1 MRVAARPAHAPV
13 RGWTR
18 PARAAAAL
26 VLSAASGFAGFAAH
40 PPIGVWWLSLLVVPL
55 LLAALVVRQVPAD
68 GPITRRW
75 AGVLGGLAGAV
86 TFLPMLRWLIRPAG
100 YLGWLALS
108 LTMVAWY
115 ALTAVVLRHHVRSAR
130 VVLAAPVL
138 WTGMEIW
145 RGSFPLSGF
154 AWGTLDYA
162 HAAGSWLLPLA
173 RLLGSSAISLV
184 TVLLGAL
191 VFHAV
196 RAAAT
201 RRGARTRMLAAAPA
215 LGAAAVVSVAPLASP
230 AAPPHDGTTID
241 VLAVQG
247 NDLVAFAGSSRDEDV
262 AIARRMVAETRASV
276 QRHGRPDLT
285 VWPESAI
292 DRDPFGGSGTYLRP
306 YLLQGAALTGGQ
318 LLVGTNLD
326 GPDPT
331 TQFLNTAHL
340 VDGDGRALDRYV
352 KRRYVP
358 FGEYVPFRPLLT
370 ALVPPLRQVPRDGV
384 PGPGPHAVTTRSADV
399 AVVICYETLY
409 RSVVRDNLRAADAGL
424 VVAVT
429 NDATFGQGA
438 ESDQHVAQSRM
449 RAVETGRWVLHAAL
463 SGGSA
468 LIDPDGR
475 VVRRTGLFERAT
487 IRADVPLVTADTPFV
502 VLGDVAADVLRW
514 AAVAL
519 LAVGLV
525 DRRRGTEG
533 ELAT

>member
-1 MRVAARPAHAPV
+1 M
-13 RGWTR
+13 
-18 PARAAAAL
+18 
-26 VLSAASGFAGFAAH
+26 
-40 PPIGVWWLSLLVVPL
+40 VPL
-55 LLAALVVRQVPAD
+55 LLGALVARPIPA
-68 GPITRRW
+68 GGRSTRGW
-75 AGVLGGLAGAV
+75 AGLVGGLAGAV
-86 TFLPMLRWLIRPAG
+86 TFLPMLAWLVPAAG

-108 LTMVAWY
+108 LTMIGWY

-130 VVLAAPVL
+130 VVLTAPVL

-154 AWGTLDYA
+154 GWGTLDYA

-173 RLLGSSAISLV
+173 RLLGSSAISFV

-196 RAAAT
+196 HAAAT
-201 RRGARTRMLAAAPA
+201 RRGARARMLAAAPA
-215 LGAAAVVSVAPLASP
+215 LGVAVVVAVVPLAAP

-247 NDLVAFAGSSRDEDV
+247 NDLIGFAGTAREEDV
-262 AIARRMVAETRASV
+262 AIARRMVAGTRASV

-306 YLLQGAALTGGQ
+306 YLVQGAALTGGQ

-326 GPDPT
+326 GPDPA

-340 VDGDGRALDRYV
+340 VDRDGRVLDRYI

-370 ALVPPLRQVPRDGV
+370 ALVPALRQVPRDGI
-384 PGPGPHAVTTRSADV
+384 PGPGPHAVSTRNADV

-409 RSVVRDNLRAADAGL
+409 RGVVRDNLRAADAGL

-429 NDATFGQGA
+429 NDATFGLGA

-475 VVRRTGLFERAT
+475 VVRRTDLFERAT
-487 IRADVPLVTADTPFV
+487 IRADVPLVTTDTPFV
-502 VLGDVAADVLRW
+502 VLGDLSADVLRW

-519 LAVGLV
+519 LAAGLL
-525 DRRRGTEG
+525 RRRHGTEG
-533 ELAT
+533 EQAR